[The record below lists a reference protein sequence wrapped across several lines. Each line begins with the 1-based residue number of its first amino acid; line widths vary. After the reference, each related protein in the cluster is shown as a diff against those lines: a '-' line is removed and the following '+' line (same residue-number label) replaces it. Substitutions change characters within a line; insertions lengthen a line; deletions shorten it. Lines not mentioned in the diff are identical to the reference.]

1 MDTHEM
7 SENDVKKIAIDT
19 INEFTED
26 TKLEN
31 LNAELNSRLV
41 ISDGDEFI
49 QSDESSR
56 DTPLTYFEIWGN
68 LRNLKRGRVNG

>member
-1 MDTHEM
+1 M